1 MLRGDTLEKN
11 NQVFCSEGAVRL
23 HLFIEKV
30 RIGHNVKIVNAFN
43 NLEKKSD
50 DKEIETRLFW

>member
-1 MLRGDTLEKN
+1 MKKS
-11 NQVFCSEGAVRL
+11 NQVLCSKGAVRL

-50 DKEIETRLFW
+50 DKEIETRVFW